1 MRNRREKIKKN
12 YKGVIMNE
20 ILNYAVYKLELDEIE
35 NSDDWFDANG
45 RLKYKERFL
54 FDALKEAGRIEASW
68 LTALFAN
75 EQDAI
80 EFCEGAGLSSN
91 SDYFY
96 FCLRVEAAVSAGEGE
111 YVEIGY

>member
-1 MRNRREKIKKN
+1 MMSLEYVVFR
-12 YKGVIMNE
+12 
-20 ILNYAVYKLELDEIE
+20 LELKNIE

-54 FDALKEAGRIEASW
+54 FDTLKEAGEIEKSW
-68 LTALFAN
+68 LVALFAS

-80 EFCEGAGLSSN
+80 EFCEGAGLSST

-96 FCLRVEAAVSAGEGE
+96 FCTRSHYSLDVEMGE
-111 YVEIGY
+111 YVEVGY

>member
-1 MRNRREKIKKN
+1 MS
-12 YKGVIMNE
+12 E

-54 FDALKEAGRIEASW
+54 FDALKAAERIEDSW

-80 EFCEGAGLSSN
+80 EFCEGAGLSPN
-91 SDYFY
+91 STYFY
-96 FCLRVEAAVSAGEGE
+96 FCLRVEAAISVSEGE
-111 YVEIGY
+111 YVETGY